1 MHPPTV
7 DKLLCASRQIN
18 AILLNLVSNGY
29 YSLFFVYWSIS
40 TLNKIVQV
48 WLLSVKTQCERPQ
61 FQPYLYRERSKKLW
75 LRRCWLSLC
84 LSFGLACFDISFRY
98 ITLLWSFYCKLN
110 DSLKG
115 KTKRLKK
122 EAEKL
127 SLGDYR
133 QRNHSQHCLFAKY
146 VKFNIYGLT
155 ARRNTRKHRT
165 TWPHFSRTLS
175 THFIKKLN
183 WKRPTIKSK

>member
-7 DKLLCASRQIN
+7 NKLLCASRQIN
-18 AILLNLVSNGY
+18 AILLNVVSNGY
-29 YSLFFVYWSIS
+29 YSVFFIYWSIS
-40 TLNKIVQV
+40 TVNKIVQV

-61 FQPYLYRERSKKLW
+61 FQTV
-75 LRRCWLSLC
+75 
-84 LSFGLACFDISFRY
+84 FGLACFDISFRY
-98 ITLLWSFYCKLN
+98 ITLLWSFYCELN
-110 DSLKG
+110 DSLRKNYQPEL
-115 KTKRLKK
+115 RLKK